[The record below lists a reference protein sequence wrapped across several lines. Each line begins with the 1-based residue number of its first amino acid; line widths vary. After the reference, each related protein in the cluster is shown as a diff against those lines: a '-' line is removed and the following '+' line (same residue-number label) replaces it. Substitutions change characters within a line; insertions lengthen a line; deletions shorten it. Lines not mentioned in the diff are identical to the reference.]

1 MTKVA
6 LESVDAVR
14 RRLAVEIPAA
24 EVTAEIERAYAQLK
38 QRARVPGFRQGRA
51 PRSVL
56 EKMFGDQVRADVF
69 GRLVQESY
77 VDAVREQ
84 NLQPVSSPEI
94 ITESAEPGAPLRY
107 SATIEVRPAVTAGGY
122 TGLAVERPVH
132 AVTDSD
138 VDHFLTGL
146 RERNATLV
154 AIGDRHEAQVGDIA
168 TIDYE
173 ARVGDAVVGKG
184 DQRMV
189 EVGGRP
195 EDGPGAHLAGAL
207 LGVPVQ
213 FETTYP
219 EEHQNPE
226 LAGKTVHF
234 TATVRGLARRDVPVL
249 DEAFAKR
256 HGDVESVE
264 ALREL
269 VRQQLD
275 IAAQRDAA
283 GAVRSALVTKLVE
296 AHQFDVPQSM
306 IDRRAE
312 LLADEVLE
320 GLGPRRPS
328 ASHAAEFRTRLL
340 RDLQEQARN
349 QVKATLLLE
358 SIAEQEHLVVDEATI
373 DAHID
378 RLAETAG
385 KARERVRAL
394 YQDPAARAGL
404 RSRLLQD
411 RALDLIVER
420 ANVTDVERP
429 SGVAGVPGN
438 G

>member
-14 RRLAVEIPAA
+14 RRLAVEVPAA
-24 EVTAEIERAYAQLK
+24 EVTAQIERAYAQLK

-77 VDAVREQ
+77 IDAVREQ

-107 SATIEVRPAVTAGGY
+107 SATVEVRPMITASGY
-122 TGLAVERPVH
+122 DGLAVERPVH
-132 AVTDSD
+132 AVSESD

-154 AIGDRHEAQVGDIA
+154 TISDRHEAQVGDIA

-173 ARVGDAVVGKG
+173 ARVGDTVVGKG
-184 DQRMV
+184 DHRLV

-195 EDGPGAHLAGAL
+195 DEGPGAHLAGAL
-207 LGVPVQ
+207 LGVPVH
-213 FETTYP
+213 FDVAYP

-226 LAGKTVHF
+226 LAGKTVQF
-234 TATVRGLARRDVPVL
+234 TATVTALAQRDVPPL

-256 HGDVESVE
+256 HGDVDTVD
-264 ALREL
+264 ALRDL
-269 VRQQLD
+269 VKQQLE
-275 IAAQRDAA
+275 IAAQRETAA
-283 GAVRSALVTKLVE
+283 AVRGALVSKLVE
-296 AHQFDVPQSM
+296 AHEFDVPQSM

-320 GLGPRRPS
+320 GLGPRRPP
-328 ASHAAEFRTRLL
+328 ASRAAEFRARLL
-340 RDLQEQARN
+340 QDLQGQARS

-358 SIAEQEHLVVDEATI
+358 SIAEQEHLTVDEATI

-394 YQDPAARAGL
+394 YQDPAARGGL

-411 RALDLIVER
+411 RALDLLVER

>member
-24 EVTAEIERAYAQLK
+24 EVAAELERAYAQLK

-51 PRSVL
+51 PRAVL

-77 VDAVREQ
+77 LDAVREQ

-107 SATIEVRPAVTAGGY
+107 SATIEVRPSVTATGY
-122 TGLAVERPVH
+122 AGLAVERPVH
-132 AVTDSD
+132 AIADSD
-138 VDHFLTGL
+138 VDYFLTGL

-154 AIGDRHEAQVGDIA
+154 SISDRHETQAGDIA

-173 ARVGDAVVGKG
+173 ARVGDALVGRG
-184 DQRMV
+184 DQRLV
-189 EVGGRP
+189 EVGGSA
-195 EDGPGAHLAGAL
+195 EEGPGAHLAGAL

-213 FETTYP
+213 FEIAYP
-219 EEHQNPE
+219 AEHQNPD
-226 LAGKTVHF
+226 LAGKTVRF
-234 TATVRGLARRDVPVL
+234 TATVTALARRDVPAL
-249 DEAFAKR
+249 DEAFAKA
-256 HGDVESVE
+256 HGDVDTVD
-264 ALREL
+264 ALRAL
-269 VRQQLD
+269 VKQQLD
-275 IAAQRDAA
+275 VAAQRDAA
-283 GAVRSALVTKLVE
+283 AAVRSALVAKLVQ
-296 AHQFDVPQSM
+296 AHEFDVPQSM

-320 GLGPRRPS
+320 GLGPRRPP
-328 ASHAAEFRTRLL
+328 ASRAAEFRARLL
-340 RDLQEQARN
+340 HDLQEQARN

-358 SIAEQEHLVVDEATI
+358 SIAAQEHLAVDDATI

-394 YQDPAARAGL
+394 YQDPGARAGL

-411 RALDLIVER
+411 RALDLLVAR
-420 ANVTDVERP
+420 ANITDVARP
-429 SGVAGVPGN
+429 SGVAGVSGN

>member
-56 EKMFGDQVRADVF
+56 EKLFGDQVRADVF

-77 VDAVREQ
+77 VDALRDQ
-84 NLQPVSSPEI
+84 NLQPVSAPEI

-107 SATIEVRPAVTAGGY
+107 SATIEVRPTVTATGY
-122 TGLAVERPVH
+122 AGLAVERPVH
-132 AVTDSD
+132 AITDAD
-138 VDHFLTGL
+138 VDQFLAGL

-154 AIGDRHEAQVGDIA
+154 AIDDRREAQVGDIA
-168 TIDYE
+168 TITYE
-173 ARVGDAVVGKG
+173 ARVGDTLVGKG
-184 DQRMV
+184 DQRLV
-189 EVGGRP
+189 EVGGRL
-195 EDGPGAHLAGAL
+195 EDGPGAHLAGAVI
-207 LGVPVQ
+207 GVPVT
-213 FETTYP
+213 FEVAYP
-219 EEHQNPE
+219 AEHQNPE
-226 LAGKTVHF
+226 LAGKTVRF
-234 TATVRGLARRDVPVL
+234 TATVTALARRDVPAL
-249 DEAFAKR
+249 DAAFAKR
-256 HGDVESVE
+256 HGEVETVE

-269 VRQQLD
+269 VKQQLD

-283 GAVRSALVTKLVE
+283 AAVRAALVAKLVA
-296 AHQFDVPQSM
+296 AHDFAVPQSM

-320 GLGPRRPS
+320 GLGPRRPP
-328 ASHAAEFRTRLL
+328 ASRAAEFRARLL
-340 RDLQEQARN
+340 RDLQDQARN

-358 SIAEQEHLVVDEATI
+358 SIAEQEHLSVDDATI

-394 YQDPAARAGL
+394 YQDAAARAGL

-411 RALDLIVER
+411 RALDLLVER
-420 ANVTDVERP
+420 ANITDVERP

>member
-24 EVTAEIERAYAQLK
+24 EVTAQIERAYAQLK

-69 GRLVQESY
+69 GRLVQDSY
-77 VDAVREQ
+77 ADAVREQ

-94 ITESAEPGAPLRY
+94 ITEHAEPGAPLRY
-107 SATIEVRPAVTAGGY
+107 SATVEVRPTVTASGY
-122 TGLAVERPVH
+122 AGLAVERPVH
-132 AVTDSD
+132 AITDSD

-146 RERNATLV
+146 RERHATLV
-154 AIGDRHEAQVGDIA
+154 SISDRHEAQAGDIA
-168 TIDYE
+168 TINYE
-173 ARVGDAVVGKG
+173 ARVDGAVVGKG
-184 DQRMV
+184 DQRLV

-195 EDGPGAHLAGAL
+195 EEGPGAHLAGAL
-207 LGVPVQ
+207 LGVPVH
-213 FETTYP
+213 FEISYP
-219 EEHQNPE
+219 AEHQNPD
-226 LAGKTVHF
+226 LAGKTVQF
-234 TATVRGLARRDVPVL
+234 VATVTALARRDVPAL
-249 DEAFAKR
+249 DEAFAKT
-256 HGDVESVE
+256 HGDVDTVE
-264 ALREL
+264 ALRDL
-269 VRQQLD
+269 VKQQLD
-275 IAAQRDAA
+275 VAAQRDAA
-283 GAVRSALVTKLVE
+283 GAVRSALVTQLVA
-296 AHQFDVPQSM
+296 AHEFDVPQSM

-320 GLGPRRPS
+320 GLGPRRPP
-328 ASHAAEFRTRLL
+328 ASREAEFRARLL

-358 SIAEQEHLVVDEATI
+358 SIAEQERIVVDEATI

-394 YQDPAARAGL
+394 YQDPGARAGL

-411 RALDLIVER
+411 RALDLLVER
-420 ANVTDVERP
+420 ANITDVERP

>member
-14 RRLAVEIPAA
+14 RRLAVEIPAT
-24 EVTAEIERAYAQLK
+24 EVAAQIERAYAQLR

-51 PRSVL
+51 PRAVL

-77 VDAVREQ
+77 LDAVREQ
-84 NLQPVSSPEI
+84 NLQPVSTPEI

-107 SATIEVRPAVTAGGY
+107 SATIEVRPSVTATGY
-122 TGLAVERPVH
+122 TGLAIERPVH
-132 AVTDSD
+132 TITDSD
-138 VDHFLTGL
+138 VDHFLAGL

-154 AIGDRHEAQVGDIA
+154 SISDRHEAQAGDIA

-184 DQRMV
+184 DQRLV

-195 EDGPGAHLAGAL
+195 EEGPGAHLAGAL

-213 FETTYP
+213 FEITYP
-219 EEHQNPE
+219 AEHQNPD

-234 TATVRGLARRDVPVL
+234 TATVTALARRDVPAL
-249 DEAFAKR
+249 DDAFAKA
-256 HGDVESVE
+256 HGDVDTVD

-269 VRQQLD
+269 VKQQLD
-275 IAAQRDAA
+275 VAAQRDAV
-283 GAVRSALVTKLVE
+283 GAVRSALVTKLVQ
-296 AHQFDVPQSM
+296 AHEFDVPQSM

-320 GLGPRRPS
+320 GLGPRRPP
-328 ASHAAEFRTRLL
+328 ASRAAEFRARLL
-340 RDLQEQARN
+340 HDLQEQARN

-358 SIAEQEHLVVDEATI
+358 SIAAQEHLAVDDATI
-373 DAHID
+373 DTHID

-411 RALDLIVER
+411 RALDLLVDR
-420 ANVTDVERP
+420 ANITDVERP

>member
-6 LESVDAVR
+6 MESVDAVR

-24 EVTAEIERAYAQLK
+24 EVTAQIERAYAQLR

-56 EKMFGDQVRADVF
+56 EQMFGEQVRADVF

-77 VDAVREQ
+77 ADAVRDQ
-84 NLQPVSSPEI
+84 NLHPVSSPEI
-94 ITESAEPGAPLRY
+94 ITENAEPGAPLRY
-107 SATIEVRPAVTAGGY
+107 SATVEVRPTVTASGY
-122 TGLAVERPVH
+122 AGLAVERPVH
-132 AVTDSD
+132 VVTDED
-138 VDHFLTGL
+138 VDRFLTGL
-146 RERNATLV
+146 RERHATLV
-154 AIGDRHEAQVGDIA
+154 SISDRHEAQVGDIA

-173 ARVGDAVVGKG
+173 ARVDGAVVGKG
-184 DQRMV
+184 DQRLV

-207 LGVPVQ
+207 LGVPIN
-213 FETTYP
+213 FEITYP
-219 EEHQNPE
+219 AEFQNPE
-226 LAGKTVHF
+226 LAGKTVQF
-234 TATVRGLARRDVPVL
+234 TATVTALAQRDVPAL
-249 DEAFAKR
+249 DEAFAKT
-256 HGDVESVE
+256 HADVDSVE
-264 ALREL
+264 ALRDI

-275 IAAQRDAA
+275 AAAHRDAA
-283 GAVRSALVTKLVE
+283 GAVRSSLVTQLVG
-296 AHQFDVPQSM
+296 AHEFDVPQSM
-306 IDRRAE
+306 IERRAE

-320 GLGPRRPS
+320 GLGPRRPP
-328 ASHAAEFRTRLL
+328 ASRAAEFRTRLL

-349 QVKATLLLE
+349 QVKASLLLE
-358 SIAEQEHLVVDEATI
+358 SIAEQERIDVDEATL

-394 YQDPAARAGL
+394 YQDPGARAGL

-411 RALDLIVER
+411 RALDLLVDR
-420 ANVTDVERP
+420 ANITDVERP
-429 SGVAGVPGN
+429 SGVAGVSGN